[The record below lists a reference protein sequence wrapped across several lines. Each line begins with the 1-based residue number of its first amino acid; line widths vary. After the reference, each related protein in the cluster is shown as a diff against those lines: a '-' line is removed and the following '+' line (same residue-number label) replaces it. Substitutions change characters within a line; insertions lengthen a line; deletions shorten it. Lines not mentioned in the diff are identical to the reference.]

1 MTEYFAVLDDHDRRG
16 PFESIHE
23 PVEILKQTSRD
34 RGYTDAQAQNFFLHQ
49 SAVEQV
55 DTVGDK
61 KECFRLGWLAREE
74 SGRHHE
80 LPPESSEGIL
90 THNEIARNREDDLAD
105 ARFTVTAR
113 KAAEVNEGGLV
124 DPKVP

>member
-1 MTEYFAVLDDHDRRG
+1 MTEYFAVLDDNDRRG
-16 PFESIHE
+16 PFESMNE
-23 PVEILKQTSRD
+23 PVEILKKASRD

-74 SGRHHE
+74 SGRDQE
-80 LPPESSEGIL
+80 LPPEKSAESLSDDQIL
-90 THNEIARNREDDLAD
+90 RKREDNLAD
-105 ARFTVTAR
+105 THFTVTAR

-124 DPKVP
+124 DPQVP